1 MTGGAASFTLGGGQ
15 ATLLFLVMLRCTGL
29 VFTAPIFGHH
39 SLPTLVK
46 FGFAA
51 ALTIALATGAGLNA
65 GSLPLMAAAP
75 LELIIG
81 MSLGF
86 ILGMGFEAIEMAGR
100 VISIQLGLSLG
111 SVFSPTEQEASTS
124 LDPFFSVLAGLVFL
138 AMGLPLQVVR
148 ALANSFAVYPVGAG
162 LPADLAQTGA
172 QTIALALELGV
183 RVALPVALVLLL
195 VELSVA
201 LLARAIP
208 QINVFILG
216 LPLKMLVGVAVLAMA
231 MPSLITGA
239 ETIFRFVFNAA
250 TGGAVSA

>member
-1 MTGGAASFTLGGGQ
+1 MTGASTFTLGGGQ
-15 ATLLFLVMLRCTGL
+15 AAMVFLVMLRCTGL

-46 FGFAA
+46 FGLAA
-51 ALTIALATGAGLNA
+51 CLTMALAAGASTNA
-65 GSLPLMAAAP
+65 GSLPVLLAAP
-75 LELIIG
+75 LELGIG
-81 MSLGF
+81 LCLGF
-86 ILGMGFEAIEMAGR
+86 VLSMSFEAVEIAGR
-100 VISIQLGLSLG
+100 VISMQLGLSLG
-111 SVFSPTEQEASTS
+111 AVFSPTDQEPSTA
-124 LDPFFSVLAGLVFL
+124 LDPFFSVLAGLLFL
-138 AMGLPLQVVR
+138 AMGLHLAIVK
-148 ALANSFAVYPVGAG
+148 ALANSFVVYPVGAG
-162 LPADLAQTGA
+162 WPVSMTQTGA

-231 MPSLITGA
+231 MPSLVSGA
-239 ETIFRFVFNAA
+239 ESVYRFVFNAA
-250 TGGAVSA
+250 TGGAVSS

>member
-1 MTGGAASFTLGGGQ
+1 MTGDGVGFTLAGGQ
-15 ATLLFLVMLRCTGL
+15 AAMVFLVMLRCTGL

-46 FGFAA
+46 FGLAA
-51 ALTIALATGAGLNA
+51 TLTVALASGASVHAGGL
-65 GSLPLMAAAP
+65 PIYAAAP
-75 LELIIG
+75 LELVIG
-81 MSLGF
+81 MALGF
-86 ILGMGFEAIEMAGR
+86 VLSMGFEAIEVGGR

-111 SVFSPTEQEASTS
+111 SVFSPTEQEASTA
-124 LDPFFSVLAGLVFL
+124 LDPFFSVLAGLTFL
-138 AMGLPLQVVR
+138 AMGLHLAVVR
-148 ALANSFAVYPVGAG
+148 ALANSFTIYPVGG
-162 LPADLAQTGA
+162 GWPADLSQTGA

-216 LPLKMLVGVAVLAMA
+216 LPLKMLVGFVVLAMA
-231 MPSLITGA
+231 MPTLVNGA
-239 ETIFRFVFNAA
+239 ASIFRFIFDAA
-250 TGGAVSA
+250 TGGAVAP